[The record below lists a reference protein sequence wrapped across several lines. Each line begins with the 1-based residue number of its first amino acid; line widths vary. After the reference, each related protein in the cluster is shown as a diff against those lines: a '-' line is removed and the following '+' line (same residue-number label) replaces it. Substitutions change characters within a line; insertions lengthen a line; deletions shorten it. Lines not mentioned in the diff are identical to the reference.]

1 MCTNC
6 DTFQRGLELSYE
18 QPECPWRGSATRVE
32 RTQNMYGSRKNS
44 NETGGR
50 DATLDTLNRTI
61 EGLEARIEGL
71 LGRGNQQPA
80 ARRPAPGAGRS
91 DPLAEIRARQDQLSA
106 RPMTT
111 SAPRQSQPAPQRA
124 PQPSSQHAPHNDGLR
139 HLADAIAEMRRD
151 LKSEI
156 QDSLARELGAI
167 RHEVRDLT
175 SSSRDLGLPDDLNSE
190 IAGLS
195 ARIERLGDSGQVDSL
210 RLELDSMRSMI
221 EGLAREESVRSLESR
236 WQSVEDQVSAID
248 MGGVRDDL
256 VKLAYRIDDVRE
268 ALSSI
273 PASAVPGELENRI
286 VEISRAIEELASRSE
301 IPADQMRHYFSAIG
315 ERLDG
320 ITASV
325 NHLQEQQQAYAFD
338 PESFSVLEERINAI
352 AQKLGDFEV
361 NNLASEMGGRLDQ
374 VASRLDRLADEDAV
388 GRLDQRLAHLQSM
401 LEGGTSHADHSIF
414 PALSEN
420 IAALSGKLDRVGG
433 SSENDVG
440 EQLAY
445 RLDDLVARIDALQQQ
460 QAVPQQAEVPDAVI
474 GRLEALI
481 GRVEEKASRPVD
493 PLPGFETLD
502 ARLSE
507 IAARLDTP
515 PAPAPVTEMHFPGF
529 DDLEARL
536 SDISAKLDRAGAATS
551 GFDGD
556 EALRNLEEQIASLSR
571 QIASVPG
578 AENMERIDSRLG
590 EIEEQLSTNDEYVI
604 EAARQAAEAA
614 IAAYSGR
621 ADLSGGQAA
630 GNMEIITALADD
642 LKALENLSRQ
652 SEERNLRAFQGV
664 QETLLKIAERLEA
677 LQTSDR
683 SATPAQAD
691 RARSDAM
698 AALAAASV
706 PDAPAE
712 AATAKAAPAMPR
724 ADTNILDDLTAEEP
738 EWETSIERH
747 VDGEDRHRVETDR
760 SPAEA
765 AAMAAAYASG
775 DTAGDADTNEAEGGK
790 SFFAGLT
797 SRIRSRKAG
806 SEETAAEPRF
816 TEDQTPPLEPSLE
829 LDEETA
835 NMPLEPGSGAP
846 DINRILQKVR
856 ETQARGKDGGEMEG
870 DKSQFL
876 ASARRAAMA
885 AAAEAETLSKAK
897 SGKSGTTGGSS
908 KRRPILMAVGAVLLV
923 VMSVPLITDLLGG
936 SNQSQAP
943 AVAEAPAVVEAEPA
957 ADDVAENQAP
967 QTLAADENQTA
978 AAELPQVRVVDERDS
993 DLPAD
998 APVMADMDSE
1008 PALAVADETTTDE
1021 TEIASIGEN
1030 AGQDAADV
1038 ADPVREI
1045 EAELKA
1051 DLDAL
1056 PQGMVSPELR
1066 KAAEEINPVA
1076 FYEIG
1081 ARFTEGRGTAVD
1093 LAKAVTWYQ
1102 RAADL
1107 GHAPSQYR
1115 LANFYEKGSGVPR
1128 DLDAAKKWYQLAA
1141 EQGNASAMHN
1151 LAVLYATAGAAPDFD
1166 SAAKWFEKA
1175 AELGVRDSQVNL
1187 AILYARGDGV
1197 TRNLEQSYKW
1207 FAIAANEGDKDA
1219 ASKRDEVFNALRP
1232 EQTERARELVASWK
1246 VAPLNEAANA
1256 VDVPAS
1262 WGGAETAT
1270 ASVDMSKAIRN
1281 IQAILN
1287 NNGYDAGQPDGIM
1300 GNKTVA
1306 AIKQFQK
1313 AEGMEPNGEITDQLV
1328 RKLLERNN

>member
-1 MCTNC
+1 
-6 DTFQRGLELSYE
+6 
-18 QPECPWRGSATRVE
+18 
-32 RTQNMYGSRKNS
+32 MYGSRKNS
-44 NETGGR
+44 YETGGR

-71 LGRGNQQPA
+71 LGRGEQQPA
-80 ARRPAPGAGRS
+80 PWRTAPDAGRG
-91 DPLAEIRARQDQLSA
+91 DPLAEIRARQEQLSG
-106 RPMTT
+106 RPTKPY
-111 SAPRQSQPAPQRA
+111 APRQGRPGPQRSHAASNQYADHRYAPRSSSQQAPQ
-124 PQPSSQHAPHNDGLR
+124 NEGLR
-139 HLADAIAEMRRD
+139 HLAEAIAEMRRD
-151 LKSEI
+151 LKNEI
-156 QDSLARELGAI
+156 QDSLSRELGAI

-175 SSSRDLGLPDDLNSE
+175 SSSRDIGLPDDLNTE
-190 IAGLS
+190 IASLS

-221 EGLAREESVRSLESR
+221 EGLAREDSIRSLESR

-286 VEISRAIEELASRSE
+286 VEISRAIEELAHRSE
-301 IPADQMRHYFSAIG
+301 IPADQLRQYFTAIG
-315 ERLDG
+315 DRLDG

-325 NHLQEQQQAYAFD
+325 SHLQEQQQAYSFD

-352 AQKLGDFEV
+352 TQKLGSLEV

-401 LEGGTSHADHSIF
+401 LEDGSPHADSSIF

-420 IAALSGKLDRVGG
+420 IAVLSGKLDRVGR
-433 SSENDVG
+433 SADSNVG
-440 EQLAY
+440 EQLAD

-460 QAVPQQAEVPDAVI
+460 QAAPQPAAEVPDAVI

-481 GRVEEKASRPVD
+481 GRVEEKASRPID
-493 PLPGFETLD
+493 PLPGFETFD

-507 IAARLDTP
+507 IAARLDSQS
-515 PAPAPVTEMHFPGF
+515 APAIAEMHFPGF

-536 SDISAKLDRAGAATS
+536 SDISAKLDRAGAAPS

-556 EALRNLEEQIASLSR
+556 EALRNLEQQIASLSR

-578 AENMERIDSRLG
+578 VEGMERIDSRLG
-590 EIEEQLSTNDEYVI
+590 VIEEQLSTNDEYVI

-614 IAAYSGR
+614 IAAYSSR
-621 ADLSGGQAA
+621 ADLAGGQAA

-642 LKALENLSRQ
+642 LKALENLSRK
-652 SEERNLRAFQGV
+652 SDERNLRAFQGV
-664 QETLLKIAERLEA
+664 QETLLKIAERMEA
-677 LQTSDR
+677 LQTSER
-683 SATPAQAD
+683 ATRQA
-691 RARSDAM
+691 
-698 AALAAASV
+698 V
-706 PDAPAE
+706 E
-712 AATAKAAPAMPR
+712 AVSAKAAPAMPR
-724 ADTNILDDLTAEEP
+724 ADTRILDQMSVEEP
-738 EWETSIERH
+738 EWETPAEGQGR
-747 VDGEDRHRVETDR
+747 RRVEADR

-765 AAMAAAYASG
+765 AAMAAAFA
-775 DTAGDADTNEAEGGK
+775 AGRKTGNVQSDEDEEGGK
-790 SFFAGLT
+790 SFLAGLT
-797 SRIRSRKAG
+797 SRIRSRKTG
-806 SEETAAEPRF
+806 GEETSAEPRF

-856 ETQARGKDGGEMEG
+856 ETQARGKEAGDTDG

-885 AAAEAETLSKAK
+885 AAAEAETLTKTKAGK
-897 SGKSGTTGGSS
+897 SGKSAKAGISS
-908 KRRPILMAVGAVLLV
+908 RRRPILMAVGAVLLV
-923 VMSVPLITDLLGG
+923 VMSVPLLTDLLGG
-936 SNQSQAP
+936 GDRNQGPVVAQAP
-943 AVAEAPAVVEAEPA
+943 AIVQADPAMGYVAGNQSLKTLAGDESQIAA
-957 ADDVAENQAP
+957 ADGSN
-967 QTLAADENQTA
+967 
-978 AAELPQVRVVDERDS
+978 VRVVDDRDS
-993 DLPAD
+993 GLPAD
-998 APVMADMDSE
+998 APVMSDMNSE
-1008 PALAVADETTTDE
+1008 PLVIEHVSSDPALGSNPSAAGGE
-1021 TEIASIGEN
+1021 TEMASLGQTL
-1030 AGQDAADV
+1030 GQDGADI
-1038 ADPVREI
+1038 ADPVIEI
-1045 EAELKA
+1045 DPELKA

-1056 PQGMVSPELR
+1056 PQGILSPELR
-1066 KAAEEINPVA
+1066 RAAEEVNPVA
-1076 FYEIG
+1076 FFEIG
-1081 ARFTEGRGTAVD
+1081 ARFTEGRGAAID
-1093 LAKAVTWYQ
+1093 LAKAVTWYE

-1166 SAAKWFEKA
+1166 SAANWFEKA
-1175 AELGVRDSQVNL
+1175 ADLGVRDSQVNL

-1197 TRNLEQSYKW
+1197 TRDLEQSYKW
-1207 FAIAANEGDKDA
+1207 FAIAASEGDKDA

-1232 EQTERARELVASWK
+1232 EQTERARELVAAWK

-1256 VDVPAS
+1256 VDVPAT
-1262 WGGAETAT
+1262 WGGTETVTAT
-1270 ASVDMSKAIRN
+1270 VDMSKAIRN
-1281 IQAILN
+1281 IQAILL
-1287 NNGYDAGQPDGIM
+1287 NNGYDAGKPDGIM
-1300 GNKTVA
+1300 GRKTVA
-1306 AIKQFQK
+1306 AIKEFQK
-1313 AEGMEPNGEITDQLV
+1313 AEGMEPDGEVTDQLV

>member
-1 MCTNC
+1 
-6 DTFQRGLELSYE
+6 
-18 QPECPWRGSATRVE
+18 
-32 RTQNMYGSRKNS
+32 MYGSRNYTK
-44 NETGGR
+44 ETGGR
-50 DATLDTLNRTI
+50 DQTLDALNRTI

-71 LGRGNQQPA
+71 VGRTGDA
-80 ARRPAPGAGRS
+80 GGYARRAERGAGYG
-91 DPLAEIRARQDQLSA
+91 DPLAEIRARQNQLSA
-106 RPMTT
+106 GPSHRAGEGIEPRRARQQSDFRATQ
-111 SAPRQSQPAPQRA
+111 APEPA
-124 PQPSSQHAPHNDGLR
+124 QHDGLR
-139 HLADAIAEMRRD
+139 HLAEAIAEMRRD

-156 QDSLARELGAI
+156 QESLTRELGAI

-175 SSSRDLGLPDDLNSE
+175 THSRDVGLPDDLNRE
-190 IAGLS
+190 LAGLS
-195 ARIERLGDSGQVDSL
+195 DRIERLGDSGGHVDSL

-236 WQSVEDQVSAID
+236 WHSLEDQVSAID

-273 PASAVPGELENRI
+273 PASAVSGELESRI
-286 VEISRAIEELASRSE
+286 VDISGAIEELAGRTE
-301 IPADQMRHYFSAIG
+301 IPADQMRQYFNALG
-315 ERLDG
+315 GRLDG
-320 ITASV
+320 ITRSV
-325 NHLQEQQQAYAFD
+325 AALQEQQKNLAFD
-338 PESFSVLEERINAI
+338 PESFNLLDERISAI
-352 AQKLGDFEV
+352 TKKLGSIEA
-361 NNLASEMGGRLDQ
+361 NNLASDMSGRLDQ

-388 GRLDQRLAHLQSM
+388 GKLDKRLAHLQSM
-401 LEGGTSHADHSIF
+401 LENGSGAGGSADHPMF

-420 IAALSGKLDRVGG
+420 IAALSGKLDRVGTH
-433 SSENDVG
+433 DVS

-445 RLDDLVARIDALQQQ
+445 RLDDLAARIDSLQQSAPKQ
-460 QAVPQQAEVPDAVI
+460 SDGVPDAVI

-493 PLPGFETLD
+493 PLPGFETLE
-502 ARLSE
+502 ARLAE

-515 PAPAPVTEMHFPGF
+515 PAAAPATEMHFPAF

-536 SDISAKLDRAGAATS
+536 SDISAKLDRAGTTT

-556 EALRNLEEQIASLSR
+556 EALRNLEEQIANLSR
-571 QIASVPG
+571 QIASAPG
-578 AENMERIDSRLG
+578 AEGMERIDSRLG
-590 EIEEQLSTNDEYVI
+590 EIEEQLSTTDEYVI

-614 IAAYSGR
+614 IAAYAGR
-621 ADLSGGQAA
+621 GDLAGGQAA

-642 LKALENLSRQ
+642 LKALESLSRQ

-664 QETLLKIAERLEA
+664 QETLVKIAERLEM
-677 LQTSDR
+677 LQY
-683 SATPAQAD
+683 PE
-691 RARSDAM
+691 RAAGREPEREPESEKVVAR
-698 AALAAASV
+698 AAAAST
-706 PDAPAE
+706 PPQ
-712 AATAKAAPAMPR
+712 MPR
-724 ADTNILDDLTAEEP
+724 AETGMFDDLPADEPVWGASGRHDAETGEA
-738 EWETSIERH
+738 H
-747 VDGEDRHRVETDR
+747 VTDPDR

-765 AAMAAAYASG
+765 AAMAAAFA
-775 DTAGDADTNEAEGGK
+775 AEGQAEDEDGTQGGK
-790 SFFAGLT
+790 SFFSGLA
-797 SRIRSRKAG
+797 SRMRSRKGDDADM
-806 SEETAAEPRF
+806 AEPRF
-816 TEDQTPPLEPSLE
+816 TEEQTPPLEPSLE
-829 LDEETA
+829 LEEAVA
-835 NMPLEPGSGAP
+835 NTPLEPGSGAP

-856 ETQARGKDGGEMEG
+856 ETQARGRDAGEVEG

-885 AAAEAETLSKAK
+885 AAAEAETLSKSGK
-897 SGKSGTTGGSS
+897 SGKSSKSGDGSS
-908 KRRPILMAVGAVLLV
+908 RRRPILMAVGAVLLV
-923 VMSVPLITDLLGG
+923 VMSLPLLSDLFS
-936 SNQSQAP
+936 SNEAP
-943 AVAEAPAVVEAEPA
+943 PVAEAPAITETDPVTSQSAQNETGLPLAEDETQETAEAA
-957 ADDVAENQAP
+957 NG
-967 QTLAADENQTA
+967 
-978 AAELPQVRVVDERDS
+978 LPQVRVVDGRDVS
-993 DLPAD
+993 MAD
-998 APVMADMDSE
+998 AGAEADVTDADTGVEVAAEDDAVGQTVTASAEEPAETTAAESDPASDMDPMRE
-1008 PALAVADETTTDE
+1008 VEQALM
-1021 TEIASIGEN
+1021 
-1030 AGQDAADV
+1030 
-1038 ADPVREI
+1038 
-1045 EAELKA
+1045 A

-1056 PQGMVSPELR
+1056 PEGMISPELR

-1081 ARFTEGRGTAVD
+1081 SRFTEGRGTPVD
-1093 LAKAVTWYQ
+1093 LAKAATWYQ

-1128 DLDAAKKWYQLAA
+1128 NLETAKKWYQLAA

-1166 SAAKWFEKA
+1166 SAARWFEKA

-1197 TRNLEQSYKW
+1197 TRNLEESYKW

-1232 EQTERARELVASWK
+1232 EQTEKARELVAAWK
-1246 VAPLNEAANA
+1246 VAPLDEAANA

-1270 ASVDMSKAIRN
+1270 ASVDMSKAVRN

-1300 GNKTVA
+1300 GGKTIA
-1306 AIKQFQK
+1306 AIKEFQK
-1313 AEGMEPNGEITDQLV
+1313 SEGMEPSGEITDQLV